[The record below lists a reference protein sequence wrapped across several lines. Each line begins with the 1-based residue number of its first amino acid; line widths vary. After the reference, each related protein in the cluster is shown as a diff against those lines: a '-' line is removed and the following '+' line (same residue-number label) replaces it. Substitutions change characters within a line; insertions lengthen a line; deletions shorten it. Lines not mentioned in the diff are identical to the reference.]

1 MISLVSES
9 KPSQDYLVRAGFCFL
24 LSVVPQEHPQ
34 VAACWAM
41 A

>member
-9 KPSQDYLVRAGFCFL
+9 KPLQDYLVSAGFCFL
-24 LSVVPQEHPQ
+24 LSLLAQENPQ
-34 VAACWAM
+34 VAACGTM